1 MRLHSAEAPKPDRAE
16 TPAATPRLSSED
28 LLQGL
33 RRVVIDHEGIQYTL
47 HLTRQ
52 NKLLLTK

>member
-1 MRLHSAEAPKPDRAE
+1 MSLPTSQPDRN
-16 TPAATPRLSSED
+16 PDRPSSPPRLYSQD

-33 RRVVIDHEGIQYTL
+33 RRIIIDHEGTEYTL

>member
-1 MRLHSAEAPKPDRAE
+1 MHSAEAPKPDRAE

-33 RRVVIDHEGIQYTL
+33 RRVVIDHEHARCEPGIVCRRIRL
-47 HLTRQ
+47 AG
-52 NKLLLTK
+52 

>member
-1 MRLHSAEAPKPDRAE
+1 MSLQSMPNRTNAQRDEADAM
-16 TPAATPRLSSED
+16 PRLSSHE
-28 LLQGL
+28 LLKGVK
-33 RRVVIDHEGIQYTL
+33 RVIIDHEGTEYTL